1 LAKEAWT
8 TLNSLLSIEEFL
20 MLYHPTELVKSQDVI
35 VRVGS
40 IAGTARPVITQSG
53 ATFTVSGAPTLYTL
67 QAATTASVA
76 FNDGNQEFYLLG
88 GGGFADS
95 VIVTSQATASITSY
109 FQKDVDGTVFLPN
122 SFDEAFQ
129 AVSASR
135 YDKNHEVYVEINKQ
149 LGASG
154 NTYYYDRVAF
164 VACVMNYNE
173 SYPADNL
180 VEVTFDLTSR
190 GRIGIHQNAENTGS
204 LIPSAPNS

>member
-1 LAKEAWT
+1 
-8 TLNSLLSIEEFL
+8 

-40 IAGTARPVITQSG
+40 INGVSRPVISPSG

-67 QAATTASVA
+67 QAATTASIA
-76 FNDGNQEFYLLG
+76 FNDNNQEFYLLG

-109 FQKDVDGTVFLPN
+109 FQKDVDGTTFLPN

-129 AVSASR
+129 VISSSR
-135 YDKNHEVYVEINKQ
+135 YDKNAEVYVEINKQ
-149 LGASG
+149 LGSSG
-154 NTYYYDRVAF
+154 TTFYYDRVAY
-164 VACVMNYNE
+164 VGRVMNYNE

-180 VEVTFDLTSR
+180 VEVTFDLVSR

>member
-1 LAKEAWT
+1 
-8 TLNSLLSIEEFL
+8 

-40 IAGTARPVITQSG
+40 VILASGRPVITQSG

-95 VIVTSQATASITSY
+95 VIVTSQATASVTSY
-109 FQKDVDGTVFLPN
+109 FQKDVDGTTFLPN

-129 AVSASR
+129 VISSAR
-135 YDKNHEVYVEINKQ
+135 YDKNAEVYVEINKQ

-154 NTYYYDRVAF
+154 TTYYYDRVAY
-164 VACVMNYNE
+164 VGRVMNYNE

-180 VEVTFDLTSR
+180 VECTFDLISR

>member
-1 LAKEAWT
+1 
-8 TLNSLLSIEEFL
+8 

-40 IAGTARPVITQSG
+40 ITLASGRPIITQSG
-53 ATFTVSGAPTLYTL
+53 ATFTASGVPTLFTL

-76 FNDGNQEFYLLG
+76 FNDGNTEFYLLG

-109 FQKDVDGTVFLPN
+109 FQKDVDGTTFIPD

-129 AVSASR
+129 VIAASR

-149 LGASG
+149 LGVSG
-154 NTYYYDRVAF
+154 TTYYYDRVAF
-164 VACVMNYNE
+164 AACVMNYSE

-190 GRIGIHQNAENTGS
+190 GRIGIHQNASSTGS
-204 LIPSAPNS
+204 IIPVAPN

>member
-1 LAKEAWT
+1 
-8 TLNSLLSIEEFL
+8 

-40 IAGTARPVITQSG
+40 VALASGRPVITQSG

-76 FNDGNQEFYLLG
+76 FNDGNTEFYLLG

-95 VIVTSQATASITSY
+95 VVVTSQATASITSY
-109 FQKDVDGTVFLPN
+109 FQKDVDGTVFIPN

-129 AVSASR
+129 VIAEAR
-135 YDKNHEVYVEINKQ
+135 YDKDAEVYVEINKQ
-149 LGASG
+149 LGVSG
-154 NTYYYDRVAF
+154 TTYYYDRVAF
-164 VACVMNYNE
+164 VSRVMNYNE

-180 VEVTFDLTSR
+180 VEVTFDLMSR

-204 LIPSAPNS
+204 IIPSAPN

>member
-1 LAKEAWT
+1 
-8 TLNSLLSIEEFL
+8 

-40 IAGTARPVITQSG
+40 IAGAARPIITQSG

-76 FNDGNQEFYLLG
+76 FNDGNTEFYLLG
-88 GGGFADS
+88 GGGFSDS
-95 VIVTSQATASITSY
+95 VIVTSAATASITSY
-109 FQKDVDGTVFLPN
+109 FQKDVDGTVFVPN

-129 AVSASR
+129 VIAEARYNKSA
-135 YDKNHEVYVEINKQ
+135 EVYVEINKQ
-149 LGASG
+149 LGVSG
-154 NTYYYDRVAF
+154 TTFYYDRVAY

-180 VEVTFDLTSR
+180 VECTFDLMSR
-190 GRIGIHQNAENTGS
+190 GRIGIHQNATNSGS
-204 LIPSAPNS
+204 IIPTAPNS

>member
-1 LAKEAWT
+1 
-8 TLNSLLSIEEFL
+8 

-35 VRVGS
+35 VRVGAIPVAS
-40 IAGTARPVITQSG
+40 GRPVITQSG

-109 FQKDVDGTVFLPN
+109 FQKDVDGTVFLPD

-129 AVSASR
+129 VVSASR

-154 NTYYYDRVAF
+154 DTYYYDRVAF
-164 VACVMNYNE
+164 CACVMNYNE
-173 SYPADNL
+173 NYPADNL
-180 VEVTFDLTSR
+180 VEVTFDLMSR
-190 GRIGIHQNAENTGS
+190 GRIGIHQNATSSGS
-204 LIPSAPNS
+204 IIPIAPN

>member
-1 LAKEAWT
+1 
-8 TLNSLLSIEEFL
+8 

-40 IAGTARPVITQSG
+40 IAGAARPVITQSG

-76 FNDGNQEFYLLG
+76 FNDGNTEFYLLG
-88 GGGFADS
+88 GGGFSDS
-95 VIVTSQATASITSY
+95 VIVTSAATASVTSY
-109 FQKDVDGTVFLPN
+109 FQKDVDGTVFVPN

-129 AVSASR
+129 VIAESR
-135 YDKNHEVYVEINKQ
+135 YNKTAEIYVEINKQ
-149 LGASG
+149 LGVSG
-154 NTYYYDRVAF
+154 TTYYYDRVAY

-180 VEVTFDLTSR
+180 VECTFDLMSR
-190 GRIGIHQNAENTGS
+190 GRIGIHQNASNVGS
-204 LIPSAPNS
+204 IIPTAPN

>member
-1 LAKEAWT
+1 
-8 TLNSLLSIEEFL
+8 

-40 IAGTARPVITQSG
+40 IGGTSRPVITQSG

-95 VIVTSQATASITSY
+95 VVVTSQATASITSY
-109 FQKDVDGTVFLPN
+109 FQKDVDGTVFLPD

-129 AVSASR
+129 TISSAR
-135 YDKNHEVYVEINKQ
+135 YDKNAEVYVEINKQ

-154 NTYYYDRVAF
+154 TTFYYDRVAY
-164 VACVMNYNE
+164 VGRVMNYNE

-180 VEVTFDLTSR
+180 VEVTFDLISR
-190 GRIGIHQNAENTGS
+190 GRIGIHQNASETGS
-204 LIPSAPNS
+204 IIPTAPNS

>member
-1 LAKEAWT
+1 
-8 TLNSLLSIEEFL
+8 

-40 IAGTARPVITQSG
+40 IGGTARPIITQSG
-53 ATFTVSGAPTLYTL
+53 STFTVTGAPTLYTL

-76 FNDGNQEFYLLG
+76 FNDGNEEFYLLG

-95 VIVTSQATASITSY
+95 VIVTSAATTSVTSY

-129 AVSASR
+129 VITTAR
-135 YDKNHEVYVEINKQ
+135 YDKNAEVYVEINKQ
-149 LGASG
+149 LGSSG
-154 NTYYYDRVAF
+154 TTFYYDRVAY
-164 VACVMNYNE
+164 VARVMNYNE

-180 VEVTFDLTSR
+180 VEVTFDLMSR
-190 GRIGIHQNAENTGS
+190 GRIGIYQGVSETGS
-204 LIPSAPNS
+204 IIPTAPNS

>member
-1 LAKEAWT
+1 
-8 TLNSLLSIEEFL
+8 

-35 VRVGS
+35 VRVGAIPLAS
-40 IAGTARPVITQSG
+40 GRPVITQSG

-95 VIVTSQATASITSY
+95 VIVTSQATASVTSY
-109 FQKDVDGTVFLPN
+109 FQKDVDGTVFVPD

-129 AVSASR
+129 VIAASR

-154 NTYYYDRVAF
+154 TTFYYDRVAF
-164 VACVMNYNE
+164 CACVMNYNE

-190 GRIGIHQNAENTGS
+190 GRIGIHQNATSSGS
-204 LIPSAPNS
+204 IIPTAPNS

>member
-1 LAKEAWT
+1 
-8 TLNSLLSIEEFL
+8 

-40 IAGTARPVITQSG
+40 INGTARPVITQSG

-109 FQKDVDGTVFLPN
+109 FQKDVDGSTFLPN

-129 AVSASR
+129 VISSAR
-135 YDKNHEVYVEINKQ
+135 YDKNAEVYVEVNKQ

-154 NTYYYDRVAF
+154 TTYYYDRVAY
-164 VACVMNYNE
+164 VGRVMNYTRAI
-173 SYPADNL
+173 PL
-180 VEVTFDLTSR
+180 ITSW
-190 GRIGIHQNAENTGS
+190 NAP
-204 LIPSAPNS
+204 LI

>member
-1 LAKEAWT
+1 
-8 TLNSLLSIEEFL
+8 
-20 MLYHPTELVKSQDVI
+20 
-35 VRVGS
+35 
-40 IAGTARPVITQSG
+40 
-53 ATFTVSGAPTLYTL
+53 VSGAPTLYTL

-129 AVSASR
+129 VISASR

-154 NTYYYDRVAF
+154 TTYYYDRVAF
-164 VACVMNYNE
+164 TACVMNYNE

-180 VEVTFDLTSR
+180 VECTFDLISR
-190 GRIGIHQNAENTGS
+190 GRIGIHQNASETGS
-204 LIPSAPNS
+204 IIPSSPNS

>member
-1 LAKEAWT
+1 
-8 TLNSLLSIEEFL
+8 

-40 IAGTARPVITQSG
+40 IAGTTRPVITQSG
-53 ATFTVSGAPTLYTL
+53 STFTVSGAPTLYTL

-95 VIVTSQATASITSY
+95 VITTSAATASVTSY
-109 FQKDVDGTVFLPN
+109 FQKDVDGTTFVPN

-129 AVSASR
+129 AISASR

-149 LGASG
+149 LGVSG
-154 NTYYYDRVAF
+154 STYFYDRVAY

-180 VEVTFDLTSR
+180 VECTFDLQSR
-190 GRIGIHQNAENTGS
+190 GRIGIHQNAQENGS
-204 LIPSAPNS
+204 IIPTAPNS

>member
-1 LAKEAWT
+1 
-8 TLNSLLSIEEFL
+8 

-40 IAGTARPVITQSG
+40 ITLASGRPIITQSG
-53 ATFTVSGAPTLYTL
+53 ATFTASGVPTLFTL

-76 FNDGNQEFYLLG
+76 FNDGNTEFYLLG

-109 FQKDVDGTVFLPN
+109 FQKDVDGTTFIPD

-129 AVSASR
+129 VIAASR

-149 LGASG
+149 LGVSG
-154 NTYYYDRVAF
+154 TTYYYDRVAF
-164 VACVMNYNE
+164 AACVMNYSE

-190 GRIGIHQNAENTGS
+190 GRIGIHQNAESTGTI
-204 LIPSAPNS
+204 IPVAPN